1 MFPPYYLWWV
11 MILRFLFYAFLIYL
25 AYKLVFD
32 FIIPVYRTTRKIK
45 KGFREMQEQMNAGMQ
60 GRQPGEPVQGKT
72 VQQKPSAATQGDYI
86 DFEEVKEE
94 GK

>member
-60 GRQPGEPVQGKT
+60 GQQPGQPVNGKT
-72 VQQKPSAATQGDYI
+72 TSKTSTPAAQGDYI
-86 DFEEVKEE
+86 DFEEVK
-94 GK
+94 